1 MTGIELQFFG
11 MCEGCPAADLDLD
24 YYEYSFGRQYVISCK
39 HELACTR
46 ARSKSQEEMKAEK
59 DERAD

>member
-11 MCEGCPAADLDLD
+11 MCEGCFTADLALD
-24 YYEYSFGRQYVISCK
+24 YYEYSFGRKYEIYCK
-39 HELACTR
+39 HQMACTR
-46 ARSKSQEEMKAEK
+46 ARSKAQEEMKAEK